1 MSRPS
6 LRFLLIVA
14 ALAGFAMTQTV
25 QAQLPVVAPAATKY
39 RVYLGTYSGAKSK
52 GIYVAEFDATTGKLS
67 KPELAAE
74 LTNPSFVAIDPK
86 GKRLYAVGEVA
97 DFQGKKE
104 GVVSSLSIDEKT
116 GKLTL
121 INHESSGGGGP
132 CHVSVSPDGKTVAAA
147 NYGGGSVCS
156 LTVGKD
162 GKLTPA
168 SFIQH
173 EGKGATSRQTAP
185 HGHSI
190 NFSADGKFAFAA
202 DLGIDKVLQYK
213 VGQDGKLSPNDPPAA
228 VLPPGSG
235 PRHFAFHPSG
245 KWAFAINEL
254 NMTMTPLKYD
264 AEKGTLTV
272 MESASTIPEGTTGK
286 NLSTA
291 EVQVHPSGKFVYGS
305 NRGHNTI
312 AVFQFNEQT
321 GKLKLVQNQGEGI
334 DTPRNFSV
342 DPSGAYVLVA
352 NQATH
357 DVIVF
362 KVNQDSGELTPTD
375 QRIEVGTPVCVKFLA
390 ME

>member
-1 MSRPS
+1 MTS
-6 LRFLLIVA
+6 LRRLFVSA
-14 ALAGFAMTQTV
+14 FLAGLAMTTTA
-25 QAQLPVVAPAATKY
+25 QAQLPLVAPQATKY
-39 RVYLGTYSGAKSK
+39 RVYIGTYTGPKSE
-52 GIYVAEFDATTGKLS
+52 GIYMAEFDASTGKLS
-67 KPELAAE
+67 EPKLAAE

-104 GVVSSLSIDEKT
+104 GVVSSLSIDDKT

-121 INHESSGGGGP
+121 INQESSGGAGP

-147 NYGGGSVCS
+147 NYSGGSVCS
-156 LTVGKD
+156 MAVGD
-162 GKLTPA
+162 GGKLEPR

-173 EGKGATSRQTAP
+173 EGMGATSRQKGP

-190 NFSADGKFAFAA
+190 NFSADGKYAFAA
-202 DLGIDKVLQYK
+202 DLGIDQVLQYK
-213 VGQDGKLSPNDPPAA
+213 VDGDGKLSPNDPPAA
-228 VLPPGSG
+228 KLPPGSG

-245 KWAFAINEL
+245 KWAFVINEL

-272 MESASTIPEGTTGK
+272 LESVSTIPEGTTGK

-312 AVFQFNEQT
+312 AVFQFDEQT
-321 GKLKLVQNQGEGI
+321 GKLKLVQNQGQGI
-334 DTPRNFSV
+334 DTPRNFAV
-342 DPSGAYVLVA
+342 DPTGAYVLVA

-390 ME
+390 IE

>member
-1 MSRPS
+1 
-6 LRFLLIVA
+6 
-14 ALAGFAMTQTV
+14 MTSSA

-39 RVYLGTYSGAKSK
+39 RVYLGTYTGPKSK
-52 GIYVAEFDATTGKLS
+52 GIYVAEFDAKTGKLS

-74 LTNPSFVAIDPK
+74 LTNPSFVAIDPAA
-86 GKRLYAVGEVA
+86 KRLYAVGEVA
-97 DFQGKKE
+97 DFNGKKE

-121 INHESSGGGGP
+121 INQESSGGAGP
-132 CHVSVSPDGKTVAAA
+132 CHVSVSPDGKVVAAA

-162 GKLTPA
+162 GKLSPA

-190 NFSADGKFAFAA
+190 NFSADGKYAFAA
-202 DLGIDKVLQYK
+202 DLGIDKILQYK
-213 VGQDGKLSPNDPPAA
+213 VGPDGKLTPNDPPAA
-228 VLPPGSG
+228 VIHAGAG

-245 KWAFAINEL
+245 KWAFVINEL
-254 NMTMTPLKYD
+254 DMTLTPLKYD
-264 AEKGTLTV
+264 AEKGTLTPLDPV
-272 MESASTIPEGTTGK
+272 STVPPGTTGN

-312 AVFQFNEQT
+312 AVYQFDEQT

-334 DTPRNFSV
+334 DTPRNFAV
-342 DPSGAYVLVA
+342 DPTGAYVLVA
-352 NQATH
+352 NQAT
-357 DVIVF
+357 DNVIVF
-362 KVNQDSGELTPTD
+362 KVNQDTGELTPTD
-375 QRIEVGTPVCVKFLA
+375 VKIEVGTPVCVKYLA
-390 ME
+390 IE

>member
-1 MSRPS
+1 MTS
-6 LRFLLIVA
+6 IVS
-14 ALAGFAMTQTV
+14 
-25 QAQLPVVAPAATKY
+25 AQLPLVAPKGTKY
-39 RVYLGTYSGAKSK
+39 RVYIGTYTGPKSK
-52 GIYVAEFDATTGKLS
+52 GIYVAEFDASSGKLS
-67 KPELAAE
+67 QPKLAAE

-104 GVVSSLSIDEKT
+104 GVVSSLAIDPKT
-116 GKLTL
+116 GKLAL
-121 INHESSGGGGP
+121 INHESSGGAGP
-132 CHVSVSPDGKTVAAA
+132 CHVSVSPDGKVVAAA

-162 GKLTPA
+162 GKLSPA

-173 EGKGATSRQTAP
+173 EGMGATARQKGP

-190 NFSADGKFAFAA
+190 NFSADGKYAFAA

-213 VGQDGKLSPNDPPAA
+213 VDDKGKLSPNDPPAA

-245 KWAFAINEL
+245 KWAFVINEL
-254 NMTMTPLKYD
+254 NMTLTPMKYD

-272 MESASTIPEGTTGK
+272 LEAVSTIPEGDTGK
-286 NLSTA
+286 NFSTA

-312 AVFQFNEQT
+312 AAFQFDEQT

-334 DTPRNFSV
+334 DTPRNFGV
-342 DPSGAYVLVA
+342 DPAGAYVLVA
-352 NQATH
+352 NQATD

-362 KVNQDSGELTPTD
+362 KVNQDTGELTPTD

-390 ME
+390 IE